1 MTKISDGGGSSSSK
15 GGISHKDDLEQGVTL
30 PQTSQQQKTTSN
42 NPSTNDPSTTTI
54 RIPLIGMQSYFPLKK
69 VEAKWTYDIEPY
81 PVIQQLLQDLG
92 QGPIHK
98 MNKAYRIIDAAIATV
113 IVTIIAVIISLVA
126 TGQMFD
132 GECTQA
138 SPCQYENKHLP
149 LILIGGVGGLASI
162 VLFSIGLTMDHDATK
177 DVKQLCRDVQASS
190 PRVSQCAFVD
200 DCSDDTDAM
209 VEITLLN

>member
-1 MTKISDGGGSSSSK
+1 
-15 GGISHKDDLEQGVTL
+15 
-30 PQTSQQQKTTSN
+30 
-42 NPSTNDPSTTTI
+42 
-54 RIPLIGMQSYFPLKK
+54 
-69 VEAKWTYDIEPY
+69 
-81 PVIQQLLQDLG
+81 
-92 QGPIHK
+92 
-98 MNKAYRIIDAAIATV
+98 
-113 IVTIIAVIISLVA
+113 
-126 TGQMFD
+126 MFD

-149 LILIGGVGGLASI
+149 LIIISGVGGLVSI
-162 VLFSIGLTMDHDATK
+162 VLFATGLTMDHDATK

>member
-1 MTKISDGGGSSSSK
+1 MTTIISDGGGGNSK
-15 GGISHKDDLEQGVTL
+15 GSISHKSDLEQGVTL
-30 PQTSQQQKTTSN
+30 PQTSQQQQQQKTMSSSS

-69 VEAKWTYDIEPY
+69 VEAKWTYDVE
-81 PVIQQLLQDLG
+81 QQLLQDLG

-113 IVTIIAVIISLVA
+113 IVTIIAAIISLVA

-162 VLFSIGLTMDHDATK
+162 VLFATGLAMDHEATK